1 MKAGLL
7 KLLFIAFWLSANTM
21 CLFSQ
26 ESVIQKET
34 LNNDTKCSLTVT
46 PLNQDV
52 TSSQGTVNFS
62 VVTSREWTAS
72 SGQSWCVVTPSGM
85 GNGTI
90 TATYQ
95 ENTEPTPRIAII
107 TVTPSGGSDRIV
119 TVTQDEFITV
129 SYSGLPWCP
138 SDEIQNVSLSGPVG
152 GTFSSQP
159 AGLEIDPVTG
169 AITPGASV
177 SGSYTVR
184 YTIEKSGG
192 TRTIEASTGVAILPS
207 VVPQIHIKWDDV
219 LICSNVGNLFTA
231 YQWFKGPE
239 PITGATDQF
248 YLSNKVPGVYTV
260 MATDN
265 NGCNALSNEISL
277 GGKGSILVYPNPA
290 TSSFRI
296 SFNDV
301 QTGKTRIRFINSSGV
316 EVMNHMTEKSD
327 LKFSEE
333 ITTARLDKGFYVIH
347 VVVSDVYLYTGT
359 IMVLK

>member
-1 MKAGLL
+1 MKANLGKFLI
-7 KLLFIAFWLSANTM
+7 IAFLFPANTM
-21 CLFSQ
+21 FLFSQ
-26 ESVIQKET
+26 ESLSKGI
-34 LNNDTKCSLTVT
+34 KCHMTVT

-52 TSSQGTVNFS
+52 SSASGTTSFDVVADIDWT
-62 VVTSREWTAS
+62 VTSDQT
-72 SGQSWCVVTPSGM
+72 WCTVTPSGT

-95 ENTEPTPRIAII
+95 ANTGFVPRVATI
-107 TVTPSGGSDRIV
+107 TVTGPVVGDILV
-119 TVTQDEFITV
+119 TVTQDEIISI
-129 SYSGLPWCP
+129 SYSGYPWCP
-138 SDEIQNVSLSGPVG
+138 SEGVKDVSLSGSSG
-152 GTFSSQP
+152 GTFSAQP
-159 AGLEIDPVTG
+159 EGLDINPVTG
-169 AITPGASV
+169 AITPGTSIA
-177 SGSYTVR
+177 GSYTVK
-184 YTIEKSGG
+184 YTLEKSEGK
-192 TRTIEASTGVAILPS
+192 RVLEAFAEVSIYPAVI
-207 VVPQIHIKWDDV
+207 PQIHIKWDDV

-277 GGKGSILVYPNPA
+277 GGKGSLLVYPNPA

-301 QTGKTRIRFINSSGV
+301 QIGKTRIRFINSSGV